1 MPRLPKAKRAAFRA
15 AALIAGALGSS
26 AGAWALAEE
35 PAASVVIAYDVDVS
49 DLTAK
54 VGEPSVMRVK
64 LKIRDGYRILKA
76 YNNRVGSLSSYDEG
90 VVFEHK
96 VERASVEGDTLVF
109 TVGLRA
115 TKPGKH
121 PINGLF
127 RVGYIHE
134 PGEMAMVS
142 LPLIANVTGAE

>member
-1 MPRLPKAKRAAFRA
+1 MRRISRARRAAFRA
-15 AALIAGALGSS
+15 VAAIAGAIGVS

-35 PAASVVIAYDVDVS
+35 PAAGVPNAYVINVS
-49 DLTAK
+49 DITAK
-54 VGEPSVMRVK
+54 VGEPAVMRVT
-64 LKIRDGYRILKA
+64 LKIRDGYRILKS
-76 YNNRVGSLSSYDEG
+76 YNNRVSALSSYDEG

-96 VERASVEGDTLVF
+96 VERAKVEDDTLVF
-109 TVGLRA
+109 SVSLRA

-127 RVGYIHE
+127 RVGYIRD

-142 LPLIANVTGAE
+142 VPLIANVTGAE